1 VKLLWN
7 QLNNRLTKKMKRN
20 FIGYV
25 VRAVL
30 HRWLEYKNAMA
41 LRARPAGL
49 IKFAT
54 AVCNGAEAK
63 GMREH

>member
-1 VKLLWN
+1 
-7 QLNNRLTKKMKRN
+7 MKRN